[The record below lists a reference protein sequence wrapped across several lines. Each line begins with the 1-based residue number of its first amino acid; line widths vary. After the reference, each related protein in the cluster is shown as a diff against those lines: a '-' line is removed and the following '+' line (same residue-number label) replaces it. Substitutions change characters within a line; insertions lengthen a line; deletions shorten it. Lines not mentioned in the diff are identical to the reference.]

1 MNIRYKIK
9 RKKNLSNF
17 KIIEINMDK
26 IKKDWYILSNKE
38 KDAYKYLYMLD
49 LNKEE
54 LEEYCGDDELMKK
67 YEEKISKLNE
77 DEKFTYF
84 LTDEEDGENIY
95 NSRLKLAE
103 EKGLEKGIKS
113 SSIKIAKSLLDSG
126 MELEEV
132 SKHTNLSL
140 KDILQL
146 KKTSI

>member
-1 MNIRYKIK
+1 
-9 RKKNLSNF
+9 
-17 KIIEINMDK
+17 
-26 IKKDWYILSNKE
+26 
-38 KDAYKYLYMLD
+38 MLD

-113 SSIKIAKSLLDSG
+113 SSIKIAKEMLKDNINIYKISLY
-126 MELEEV
+126 
-132 SKHTNLSL
+132 TNLSIEEIKNIAYL
-140 KDILQL
+140 M
-146 KKTSI
+146 

>member
-1 MNIRYKIK
+1 
-9 RKKNLSNF
+9 
-17 KIIEINMDK
+17 
-26 IKKDWYILSNKE
+26 
-38 KDAYKYLYMLD
+38 
-49 LNKEE
+49 
-54 LEEYCGDDELMKK
+54 MKK

-132 SKHTNLSL
+132 YKHTNLSL

>member
-1 MNIRYKIK
+1 M
-9 RKKNLSNF
+9 KKFYTARNDLIF
-17 KIIEINMDK
+17 KTIMLEQKELLKEIIEINMDK

-38 KDAYKYLYMLD
+38 KDAYKYLYILD

-103 EKGLEKGIKS
+103 ENGEKS
-113 SSIKIAKSLLDSG
+113 SSIKIAKEMLKRAIDI
-126 MELEEV
+126 
-132 SKHTNLSL
+132 
-140 KDILQL
+140 KDIMEITKLTFEEI
-146 KKTSI
+146 KN

>member
-1 MNIRYKIK
+1 
-9 RKKNLSNF
+9 
-17 KIIEINMDK
+17 
-26 IKKDWYILSNKE
+26 
-38 KDAYKYLYMLD
+38 MLD

-103 EKGLEKGIKS
+103 EKAIQRGLEQGKKS
-113 SSIKIAKSLLDSG
+113 SSIKIAKEMLKKGISI
-126 MELEEV
+126 
-132 SKHTNLSL
+132 
-140 KDILQL
+140 KDIMEITKL
-146 KKTSI
+146 TFEEIND

>member
-1 MNIRYKIK
+1 
-9 RKKNLSNF
+9 
-17 KIIEINMDK
+17 
-26 IKKDWYILSNKE
+26 
-38 KDAYKYLYMLD
+38 MLD

-103 EKGLEKGIKS
+103 EKAIQRGLEKGLEQGLEKGIKS
-113 SSIKIAKSLLDSG
+113 SSIKIAKEMLKDNINIDKISLY
-126 MELEEV
+126 
-132 SKHTNLSL
+132 TNLSIEEIKNIAYL
-140 KDILQL
+140 M
-146 KKTSI
+146 